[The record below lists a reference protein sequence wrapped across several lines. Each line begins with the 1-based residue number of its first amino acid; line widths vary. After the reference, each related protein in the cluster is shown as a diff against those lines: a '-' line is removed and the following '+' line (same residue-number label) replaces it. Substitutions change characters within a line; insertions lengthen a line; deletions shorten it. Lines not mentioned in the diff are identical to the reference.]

1 MHFIDDIYF
10 VFAFGGSNI
19 GFFAQV
25 ANIVDAGIAGGI
37 DFDDVDVIV
46 FKFILKTIY
55 FVG

>member
-1 MHFIDDIYF
+1 MYFIDDIYF
-10 VFAFGGSNI
+10 VFAFGGGNI

-25 ANIVDAGIAGGI
+25 ANIVDTGIASGI

-46 FKFILKTIY
+46 FELILKAIY